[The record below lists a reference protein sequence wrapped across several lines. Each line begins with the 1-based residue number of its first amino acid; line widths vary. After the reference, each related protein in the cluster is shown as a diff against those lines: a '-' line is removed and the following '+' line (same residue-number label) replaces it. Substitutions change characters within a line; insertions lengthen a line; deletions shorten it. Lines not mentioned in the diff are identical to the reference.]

1 MSHEKKLNELEATAI
16 CGNDISSSCLYVSA
30 LAIAYAG
37 QYAWVALLLVGAVLF
52 LFRKIYGE
60 VVGALPLNGGAYNVL
75 LNTTSKRNAALAACL
90 TILSYMATAVISASE
105 AMHYLHTLWHGLPII
120 WATLG
125 LLGLFLALTI
135 LGISESAK
143 VAVGIFLVHLITLTL
158 LVGTTIWF
166 LATHGISTLSINFG
180 QPLPS
185 GHIVTALFLGF
196 SAAMLGISG
205 FESSAN
211 FVEEQAPGVFG
222 KTLRNMW
229 VVVSFFNPVIAFLV
243 VAAMPLAEVGPNTET
258 LLSYLGNKTGGRWLG
273 TLISVD
279 AVAVLSGAVLTS
291 FVGVSGLMKRM
302 TLDRILPQFFLKENK
317 RKSNYIILITFFLL
331 CVSVLLITNGQL
343 GPLSGVYTISFLS
356 VMAFFALGNFLLK
369 SKRPQLP
376 RPVYAG
382 ILTVTVALLS
392 ILLALYGNVKIHPD
406 YLIVFLQYFLP
417 SMLLVYVMLN
427 RTAILNLGL
436 AGVNSVAE
444 HSPRFS
450 RFARLLVRRKL
461 RELHQQEFVFF
472 TKGDNVANLN
482 KVMAYVVENE
492 FTNRLKIVTLLQ
504 EGETV
509 APGLEHDIHV
519 LDRAYEQ
526 IEVEFVAIQGHFGP
540 KLIEQLS
547 TEWNIPKNFMFIGS
561 PGDRFPYQISEL
573 GGVRLII

>member
-1 MSHEKKLNELEATAI
+1 
-16 CGNDISSSCLYVSA
+16 
-30 LAIAYAG
+30 
-37 QYAWVALLLVGAVLF
+37 
-52 LFRKIYGE
+52 
-60 VVGALPLNGGAYNVL
+60 VL

-125 LLGLFLALTI
+125 LLGLFLVLTI

-143 VAVGIFLVHLITLTL
+143 VAVAIFLVHLISLTL
-158 LVGTTIWF
+158 LVGSAIWYT
-166 LATHGISTLSINFG
+166 ATNGIDTLTANFSL
-180 QPLPS
+180 PLKGGS
-185 GHIVTALFLGF
+185 VVTALFFGF

-211 FVEEQAPGVFG
+211 FVEEQARGVFG

-229 VVVSFFNPVIAFLV
+229 IVVSFFNPAIAFLA
-243 VAAMPLAEVGPNTET
+243 VAALPMGEVGEHTET
-258 LLSYLGNKTGGRWLG
+258 LLSHLGNTTGGAWLG

-302 TLDRILPQFFLKENK
+302 TLDRILPQFFLRENK
-317 RKSNYIILITFFLL
+317 SKSNYIILITFFLL

-369 SKRPQLP
+369 RKRPKLP

-382 ILTVTVALLS
+382 ILTVTLALIS
-392 ILLALYGNVKIHPD
+392 ILVALYGNIKIHPD

-417 SMLLVYVMLN
+417 AMVLIYVMLN
-427 RTAILNLGL
+427 RIGILNLIL
-436 AGVNSVAE
+436 AAANSFAE
-444 HSPRFS
+444 QSPRFS
-450 RFARLLVRRKL
+450 RLARLKLRQLL

-472 TKGDNVANLN
+472 TKGDNVSNLN

-492 FTNRLKIVTLLQ
+492 FTTKLKIVTLLRP
-504 EGETV
+504 GETYSQD
-509 APGLEHDIHV
+509 LLTDIRV

-526 IEVEFVAIQGHFGP
+526 IEVDFVTLEGKFGP
-540 KLIEQLS
+540 ELIDKLSE
-547 TEWNIPKNFMFIGS
+547 EWQIPKNFMFIGS
-561 PGDRFPYQISEL
+561 PGDQFPYHISEL